1 MRQSNGSPFGVRNR
15 FRVAAAVAACAIGA
29 MTAVTLAACSGQDSE
44 AKQGKAE
51 VPGVPVIVAA
61 VEKKNMPVRI
71 QAFGNVEP
79 YATVAVKARVDGQ
92 IIKVY
97 FKEGQ
102 DVRKDEPLFELDPR
116 TFEAQLHQAQANLL
130 RDQAQLENAS
140 AQEQRYKDLLHKNF
154 VSKEFYAQIRT
165 TLEAAQATVR
175 ADQAAVENARVQL
188 GYTSIR
194 SPINGRTGRILIQE
208 GNLVKANDTN
218 PLVVINQIMPI
229 YVNFSVPEQYLGE
242 IRHYLAQGTVSVDA
256 TLPNTS
262 MPAVIGKLAF
272 VDNTV
277 DPATGTI
284 RLKAVF
290 DNKEKILWPGQFTN
304 VALTLYTQPDAI
316 VVPSQAVQTGPKGQ
330 YVFIVKADLT
340 TDTRAV
346 VVARTEGAETVVAKG
361 LKPGELVVTNGQLR
375 LTPGVKVQLQKAQA
389 ES

>member
-51 VPGVPVIVAA
+51 VPGVPVIVAT

>member
-1 MRQSNGSPFGVRNR
+1 
-15 FRVAAAVAACAIGA
+15 

-51 VPGVPVIVAA
+51 VPGVPVIVAT